1 MPRTRTRMIIAQ
13 LLLGSTVVG
22 SSVASAAPSTP
33 KSLAMRKA
41 KPAKKKPVRT
51 AQQPDP
57 APTPT
62 PTPTPTPDVP
72 PEEQTPPVEEP
83 PPPPPPPEDPT
94 PVEPTPPVEGVV
106 EGEVE
111 AETEEG
117 PVELTP
123 EELALLKEQEEA
135 AGEVIVVTGSAFER
149 RELTT
154 PAPVTVLDRS
164 DLDSAGMATVGDI
177 LQNLPAQSN
186 AINIQ
191 FNNGGDGSTRVNLR
205 GLGTARTLVL
215 MNGRRIVPGGTGADA
230 SVDLNAIPL
239 AVIERVEVLKDGA
252 SALYGSDAM
261 GGVVNIITRSDFEG
275 AEANFYTGMSQRG
288 DGVAFDA
295 SFVNGAKW
303 KKGNIVFAAGYS
315 DLRPV
320 WAGDR
325 EFSKAQRILDF
336 AAADTDGDG
345 RIGNSEEAAAVI
357 DAGSSATPDGF
368 LIWDDGNPDPGNNA
382 FADLQN
388 DCPSSICT
396 LDPETGEWRDFNF
409 GDESG
414 ANDFFNFQ
422 PDNYLITPLKRYNVF
437 SQGNYELRE
446 GMRAFFEAQYMNR
459 SSDQSLASEPVFL
472 DQIGVAIS
480 ADSIYNP
487 FGRDMGFYRRRLQE
501 MGRRQFFQE
510 VDTFRTVTGLDGQLP
525 DDLPALKNW
534 KWEVSYNFGR
544 TNATQRNQG
553 SLIRSHLANALG
565 PSMMDAG
572 GTPICVSTPGDE
584 TTAIP
589 DCVPLDILGGASS
602 NGGAGSITEDMAR
615 YLTFTGVTSGFN
627 EQQTALAT
635 MRGQLAKTPWG
646 GDVSLAIGADYRVE
660 SGQFTPDPL
669 TATGDTTGN
678 AIEPIGGEY
687 DVREGFAEL
696 SLVPVIDRGIA
707 EWVEL
712 DLALRAF
719 DYQSFGSGMTYKVG
733 GLFRAEQGIALRGTY
748 STAFRAPSIGELFSG
763 TFDDFPSLTDPCD
776 TSMGAPTDPQTIAQC
791 AEELG
796 ALGIDPAT
804 FQNPVQQIRTEV
816 GGNPELQEETAKIF
830 TAGIVIEP
838 KPVKGLSLTID
849 YWNFAIVDAI
859 QPVGADIIMQNCYQR
874 RDQESCAKVIRR
886 SNGVID
892 HLSDVADNIGAND
905 TSGIDFAIA
914 YDHSRPFGRLRHQ
927 LEATYLLTYE
937 DTQANGDVFN
947 GVGVYDLGV
956 NPRIKANFATMWA
969 KGGWNAGLNIR
980 YIHKMKECDGNFC
993 FFEDDPANPDDA
1005 PPIERDV
1012 DRNITA
1018 DLFGGYALK
1027 SSAGTT
1033 TLGVGINNI
1042 LDQNPPKIYNGFLAE
1057 SDAATYD
1064 YLGRYYYFRVSQLF

>member
-1 MPRTRTRMIIAQ
+1 MIIAQ

-41 KPAKKKPVRT
+41 KPAKAKKPVRT
-51 AQQPDP
+51 AQPTPAPDP
-57 APTPT
+57 APQ
-62 PTPTPTPDVP
+62 PDVP
-72 PEEQTPPVEEP
+72 PDEPPDQPPVEEP
-83 PPPPPPPEDPT
+83 PPPPPDPT

-117 PVELTP
+117 TVELTP

-135 AGEVIVVTGSAFER
+135 AGEVIVVTGSSFER

-239 AVIERVEVLKDGA
+239 AMIERVEVLKDGA

-275 AEANFYTGMSQRG
+275 AEANFFTGMSQRG
-288 DGVAFDA
+288 DGVTFDA

-303 KKGNIVFAAGYS
+303 KKGNVVFAAGYS

-325 EFSKAQRILDF
+325 EFSRAQRILDF
-336 AAADTDGDG
+336 GAADMDGDG
-345 RIGNSEEAAAVI
+345 RIGNWEEEQTVI
-357 DAGSSATPDGF
+357 DAGSSATPQGRLRTDEDG
-368 LIWDDGNPDPGNNA
+368 DGLPDPGNA
-382 FADLQN
+382 AWDDLVQ
-388 DCPSSICT
+388 DCPSGVCT
-396 LDPETGEWRDFNF
+396 LDAETGQWRDFNF
-409 GDESG
+409 GDETG

-437 SQGNYELRE
+437 SQGNYELRD
-446 GMRAFFEAQYMNR
+446 GARAFFEAQYMNR
-459 SSDQSLASEPVFL
+459 SSDQSLASEPLFVDL
-472 DQIGVAIS
+472 TGLTIS
-480 ADSIYNP
+480 QDSIYNP
-487 FGRDMGFYRRRLQE
+487 FGKDISSYRRRLIE
-501 MGRRQFFQE
+501 MGRRRSFQE
-510 VDTFRTVTGLDGQLP
+510 VNTFRTVVGLDGQLP
-525 DDLPALKNW
+525 EDLPALKNW

-544 TNATQRNQG
+544 TNATQMNEG
-553 SLIRSHLANALG
+553 NLIVSRIQNAIG
-565 PSMMDAG
+565 PSMMDDAG
-572 GTPICVSTPGDE
+572 NPICVGVAGDP
-584 TTAIP
+584 TTQIP
-589 DCVPLDILGGASS
+589 DCVPLDLLGGAAA
-602 NGGAGSITEDMAR
+602 NGGAGSITPEMAS
-615 YLTFTGVTSGFN
+615 YLTFSGVTGGFN

-646 GDVSLAIGADYRVE
+646 GDLSLALGADYRVE
-660 SGQFTPDPL
+660 SGAFTPDPL

-678 AIEPIGGEY
+678 AIEPIAGEY

-696 SLVPVIDRGIA
+696 SFVPVIGKGAI
-707 EWVEL
+707 EWAEL
-712 DLALRAF
+712 DFALRAF
-719 DYQSFGSGMTYKVG
+719 DYQNFGSGVTYKAG
-733 GLFRAEQGIALRGTY
+733 GLVRTSAGVAVRGTY
-748 STAFRAPSIGELFSG
+748 STAFRAPSIGELYSG
-763 TFDDFPSLTDPCD
+763 TFDSFPSATDPCD
-776 TSMGAPTDPQTIAQC
+776 TTLNGPLPPGPTRDQCIADG
-791 AEELG
+791 LNP
-796 ALGIDPAT
+796 DT
-804 FQNPVQQIRTEV
+804 FQNEVSQIRTQV
-816 GGNPELQEETAKIF
+816 GGNPDLQEETANIL

-838 KPVKGLSLTID
+838 KPVKGLSLTVD
-849 YWNFAIVDAI
+849 YFNFAIKDSIQAI
-859 QPVGADIIMQNCYQR
+859 GADIILSNCYQL
-874 RDQESCAKVIRR
+874 RDQASCDKIHRLPGSGLINFIEDTATNV
-886 SNGVID
+886 
-892 HLSDVADNIGAND
+892 GAND
-905 TSGIDFAIA
+905 TSGIDVAIA

-927 LEATYLLTYE
+927 LEGTYLLTYTA
-937 DTQANGDVFN
+937 TQANGQVIN

-956 NPRIKANFATMWA
+956 NPRVKANFTTAWA
-969 KGGWNAGLNIR
+969 KAGWNAGINVR
-980 YIHKMKECDGNFC
+980 YIHEMKECADNFC
-993 FFEDDPANPDDA
+993 FFEDDPDDPMDV

-1018 DLFGGYALK
+1018 DLFGGYTLK

-1033 TLGVGINNI
+1033 TLAVGINNVM
-1042 LDQNPPKIYNGFLAE
+1042 DQDPPKIYNGFLAE

-1064 YLGRYYYFRVSQLF
+1064 YLGRYYYFRMSQLF